1 MEFREMTAA
10 EIGQT
15 IKAGE
20 MTAVDAVKAA
30 LAEIKRQ
37 DEVLNSFVTVDE
49 EGALKRAAEVQKR
62 IESGELTGPLA
73 GVQPLAEDEHG
84 PDEHHDGAR
93 GIDRPHDGDGKVL
106 HAEIAEDPGRKDD
119 DGFERHQP
127 MGMERTGRRLQHRTF
142 EPPESAFG
150 REERRKEDE

>member
-37 DEVLNSFVTVDE
+37 DEVCLLYTSRCV
-49 EGALKRAAEVQKR
+49 
-62 IESGELTGPLA
+62 
-73 GVQPLAEDEHG
+73 
-84 PDEHHDGAR
+84 
-93 GIDRPHDGDGKVL
+93 
-106 HAEIAEDPGRKDD
+106 
-119 DGFERHQP
+119 
-127 MGMERTGRRLQHRTF
+127 
-142 EPPESAFG
+142 
-150 REERRKEDE
+150 